1 MHSDYTENPTPEPPV
16 GAQPSDTPEELPLD
30 ELTDDA
36 GGTPNQKS
44 GKTLVSGKTAAAA
57 TASTLKSF
65 GVATSKALTPGA
77 GKKGRAAAA
86 DKEAFAKAE
95 EKARAERE
103 LRESE
108 KAEGSFDP
116 AADLPM
122 YREGMDWFVLRVASN
137 KESSVRETLLRKV
150 QIEGMEHLVGRIMV
164 PTEKTKTLKGGK
176 HRVTE
181 TKLYP
186 GYVFVEMKLEPDGR
200 IPQDVFFLIKE
211 TTGVGDF
218 VGTAGRPTPMASH
231 EVEKMLFDSR
241 RPEETPQVKMEFVKG
256 DAVTIKEGPFQNYEG
271 TVDEVLPEKGL
282 VRVLVTIFGRQ
293 APIELEYWQIA
304 KAGT

>member
-1 MHSDYTENPTPEPPV
+1 
-16 GAQPSDTPEELPLD
+16 
-30 ELTDDA
+30 
-36 GGTPNQKS
+36 
-44 GKTLVSGKTAAAA
+44 
-57 TASTLKSF
+57 
-65 GVATSKALTPGA
+65 
-77 GKKGRAAAA
+77 
-86 DKEAFAKAE
+86 
-95 EKARAERE
+95 
-103 LRESE
+103 
-108 KAEGSFDP
+108 
-116 AADLPM
+116 M

-150 QIEGMEHLVGRIMV
+150 QIENMQNLVGRIMV

-176 HRVTE
+176 QRVTE

-218 VGTAGRPTPMASH
+218 VGTAGRPTPMAAH

-241 RPEETPQVKMEFVKG
+241 RPEEMPQVKMEFAKG

-271 TVDEVLPEKGL
+271 SVDEVLPEKGL

>member
-1 MHSDYTENPTPEPPV
+1 MTTETTHLSNDPEPGEHDLSV
-16 GAQPSDTPEELPLD
+16 DTGAAD
-30 ELTDDA
+30 EMSADGKKEA
-36 GGTPNQKS
+36 
-44 GKTLVSGKTAAAA
+44 KTLVVGKGAVAA
-57 TASTLKSF
+57 TASTLKSL
-65 GVATSKALTPGA
+65 GVATSKAITPGA
-77 GKKGRAAAA
+77 GKKGKAADADKQAAAA
-86 DKEAFAKAE
+86 AVAKVAAEARTRGDVE
-95 EKARAERE
+95 EI
-103 LRESE
+103 
-108 KAEGSFDP
+108 DP

-150 QIEGMEHLVGRIMV
+150 QIEGMDNLVGRIMV

-176 HRVTE
+176 QRVTE

-186 GYVFVEMKLEPDGR
+186 GYVFVEMRLEPDGR

-218 VGTAGRPTPMASH
+218 VGTAGRPTPMAPH

-241 RPEETPQVKMEFVKG
+241 RPEETPQVKMEFAKG

-293 APIELEYWQIA
+293 APIELEYWQIS
-304 KAGT
+304 KAGH